1 MMEIIKKIGSCLVTG
16 LRFIQGHFKATVLVL
31 FVLWLIL
38 PSGDDG
44 ITPHNL
50 QKITLTGPILDATP
64 IVEQI
69 DEAGK
74 NKNVKGVLFSIDSPG
89 GAVAPSVE
97 IAYAIKRLSEKK
109 PTVVY
114 AAGIM
119 ASGGYYSA
127 IWGNEIIANPGS
139 MIGSIGVIIQG
150 ADISE
155 LMEKVGVKTQIAHA
169 GTYKQVGTIDR
180 QWSNLERTELEKVI
194 NGTYSMFVTDV
205 ARARELD
212 PNKSSEYADAHIFTA
227 AQAQKVG
234 LVDSIGVEYD
244 AKKRVE
250 ALSKVTDPIWNK
262 EDPMDKFFKQFAAEG
277 ASLAHIYFPPVSLQ

>member
-1 MMEIIKKIGSCLVTG
+1 MMDIIRKIGSCMATG
-16 LRFIQGHFKATVLVL
+16 LRFIQGHFKATLLVL

-38 PSGDDG
+38 PSGDEG

-50 QKITLTGPILDATP
+50 QKIALTGPILDATP
-64 IVEQI
+64 IIEQI
-69 DEAGK
+69 EEARE
-74 NKNVKGVLFSIDSPG
+74 NEDVKGVLFSIDSPG

-139 MIGSIGVIIQG
+139 MIGSIGVIIEG
-150 ADISE
+150 ADVSG
-155 LMEKVGVKTQIAHA
+155 LMEKVGVKTQVVHA
-169 GTYKQVGTIDR
+169 GEYKQVGTMER
-180 QWSNLERTELEKVI
+180 QWSNIERAELEKVI
-194 NGTYSMFVTDV
+194 NGTYDLFVGDV
-205 ARARELD
+205 ARARGLD
-212 PNKSSEYADAHIFTA
+212 LNRSTEYANAHIFTA

-250 ALSKVTDPIWNK
+250 TLSKVTEPVWNK
-262 EDPMDKFFKQFAAEG
+262 EDPMEKFMKRFAAEG
-277 ASLAHIYFPPVSLQ
+277 ASLAHMYFPSVTLK

>member
-1 MMEIIKKIGSCLVTG
+1 MMEIVKKIGSCMATG

-38 PSGDDG
+38 PSGDEG

-50 QKITLTGPILDATP
+50 QKIALTGPILDATP
-64 IVEQI
+64 IIEQI
-69 DEAGK
+69 DEAGE
-74 NKNVKGVLFSIDSPG
+74 NDDVKGVLFSIDSPG

-139 MIGSIGVIIQG
+139 MIGSIGVIIEG
-150 ADISE
+150 ADVSG
-155 LMEKVGVKTQIAHA
+155 LMEKVGVKTQVVHA
-169 GTYKQVGTIDR
+169 GEYKQVGTMER
-180 QWSNLERTELEKVI
+180 QWSNIERAELEKVI
-194 NGTYSMFVTDV
+194 NGTYDLFVGDV
-205 ARARELD
+205 ARARHLD
-212 PNKSSEYADAHIFTA
+212 LNQSTEYANAHIFTA
-227 AQAQKVG
+227 AQAKKVG

-250 ALSKVTDPIWNK
+250 VLSKVTDPVWNK
-262 EDPMDKFFKQFAAEG
+262 EDPMDKFFKRFAAEG
-277 ASLAHIYFPPVSLQ
+277 ASLAHMYFPSVTLK

>member
-1 MMEIIKKIGSCLVTG
+1 MMEIIKKIGSCLATG

-31 FVLWLIL
+31 FLLWLFL
-38 PSGDDG
+38 PSGDEG
-44 ITPHNL
+44 ISPHNL
-50 QKITLTGPILDATP
+50 QKITLTGPILDATS
-64 IVEQI
+64 IVEQL
-69 DEAGK
+69 DEARE
-74 NKNVKGVLFSIDSPG
+74 NKDIKGVLFSIDSPG

-97 IAYAIKRLSEKK
+97 IAYAIKRLSETK

-139 MIGSIGVIIQG
+139 MIGSIGVIMQG

-155 LMEKVGVKTQIAHA
+155 LMEKVGVKTQTVHA
-169 GTYKQVGTIDR
+169 GTYKQVGTFDR
-180 QWSNLERTELEKVI
+180 KWSEVERAELDKVI
-194 NGTYSMFVTDV
+194 GGTYAMFVTDV
-205 ARARELD
+205 ARARKLD
-212 PNKSSEYADAHIFTA
+212 PNLSSNYADAHIFTA

-234 LVDSIGVEYD
+234 LIDSIGVEFD

-250 ALSKVTDPIWNK
+250 TLSKVAEPIWNK
-262 EDPMDKFFKQFAAEG
+262 EDPMDKFFKRFAAEG
-277 ASLAHIYFPPVSLQ
+277 ASLAHMYFPPVSLQ

>member
-1 MMEIIKKIGSCLVTG
+1 MMEIVKKIGSCMATG

-38 PSGDDG
+38 PSGDEG

-69 DEAGK
+69 DEAGE
-74 NKNVKGVLFSIDSPG
+74 NDDVKGVLFSIDSPG

-139 MIGSIGVIIQG
+139 MIGSIGVIIEG
-150 ADISE
+150 ADVSG
-155 LMEKVGVKTQIAHA
+155 LMEKVGVKTQVVHA
-169 GTYKQVGTIDR
+169 GEYKQVGTMER
-180 QWSNLERTELEKVI
+180 QWSNIERAELEKVI
-194 NGTYSMFVTDV
+194 NGTYDLFVGDV
-205 ARARELD
+205 ARARHLD
-212 PNKSSEYADAHIFTA
+212 LNQSTEYANAHIFTA
-227 AQAQKVG
+227 AQAKKVG
-234 LVDSIGVEYD
+234 LVDNIGVEYD

-250 ALSKVTDPIWNK
+250 VLSKVTDPVWNK
-262 EDPMDKFFKQFAAEG
+262 EDPMDKFFKRFAAEG
-277 ASLAHIYFPPVSLQ
+277 ASLAHMYFPPVSLQ

>member
-1 MMEIIKKIGSCLVTG
+1 METLQKIGSTLASG
-16 LRFIQGHFKATVLVL
+16 LRLIQANFKAILLIL

-38 PSGDDG
+38 PSDDEG
-44 ITPHNL
+44 LRSNNL
-50 QKITLTGPILDATP
+50 EKITLMGPILDATG

-69 DEAGK
+69 DEARE
-74 NKNVKGVLFSIDSPG
+74 NKDIIGVLFSIDSPG

-97 IAYAIKRLSEKK
+97 IAYAIKRLAQTK

-139 MIGSIGVIIQG
+139 MIGSIGVIMQG

-155 LMEKVGVKTQIAHA
+155 LMQKVGVKTQVVHA
-169 GTYKQVGTIDR
+169 GTYKQVGTFDR
-180 QWSNLERTELEKVI
+180 PWSKVEREELDKVI
-194 NGTYSMFVTDV
+194 NGTYSLFVRDV
-205 ARARELD
+205 VRARKLD
-212 PNKSSEYADAHIFTA
+212 INKSSEYADAHIFTA
-227 AQAQKVG
+227 SQAKQVG
-234 LVDSIGVEYD
+234 LVDRIGVEYD

-250 ALSKVTDPIWNK
+250 VLAKIKDPVWNK
-262 EDPMDKFFKQFAAEG
+262 EDPMDKFFKKFAAEG
-277 ASLAHIYFPPVSLQ
+277 ATLAHMYFPPITLK

>member
-1 MMEIIKKIGSCLVTG
+1 MMEFIKKIGRCMATG
-16 LRFIQGHFKATVLVL
+16 LKFIQSHFKATVLVL
-31 FVLWLIL
+31 IVLWLLL
-38 PSGDDG
+38 PSGEAG
-44 ITPHNL
+44 IAPHNL
-50 QKITLTGPILDATP
+50 QKIALAGPIMDATA

-69 DEAGK
+69 DEARE
-74 NKNVKGVLFSIDSPG
+74 NKDVKGVLFSIDSPG

-97 IAYAIKRLSEKK
+97 IAYAIKRLAETK

-139 MIGSIGVIIQG
+139 MIGSIGVIMEG

-155 LMEKVGVKTQIAHA
+155 LMDKVGVKTQVVHA
-169 GTYKQVGTIDR
+169 GTYKQVGTFDR
-180 QWSNLERTELEKVI
+180 KWSDAERAELDKVI
-194 NGTYSMFVTDV
+194 SGTYAMFVTDV
-205 ARARELD
+205 SRARKLNPALSNEF
-212 PNKSSEYADAHIFTA
+212 ADAHIFTA

-234 LVDSIGVEYD
+234 LVDRIGVEYD

-250 ALSKVTDPIWNK
+250 ALSKVKDPVWNK
-262 EDPMDKFFKQFAAEG
+262 EDPMDKFLKKFAAEG
-277 ASLAHIYFPPVSLQ
+277 ASLAHMYFPTVTLK